1 MLTFQLNSFNSTIFW
16 YLSTFTLQS
25 CFPAQHL
32 SPTHP
37 SPVSL
42 SCVALLTLLIG
53 CGFIHRPVEQSDL
66 ALTANL
72 SGVLSDEAV
81 WSGRGPVCYVC
92 IRQIDP
98 VHLCA
103 AEVIYPILD
112 EFRNTHTSHTYSKGL
127 CCSKISLFTGVQS
140 VWLNVC
146 ISILPSLASYM
157 LGTGKGSPALLL
169 PDLASAP
176 LPSRGDGAMVE
187 EVEGGIEPDYVAE

>member
-1 MLTFQLNSFNSTIFW
+1 MMTFQLNSFNSTIFW

-112 EFRNTHTSHTYSKGL
+112 EFRNTHTPHTHTAKG
-127 CCSKISLFTGVQS
+127 CAAVKSACSLEYSLFGLMCVF
-140 VWLNVC
+140 
-146 ISILPSLASYM
+146 PSF
-157 LGTGKGSPALLL
+157 
-169 PDLASAP
+169 
-176 LPSRGDGAMVE
+176 RH
-187 EVEGGIEPDYVAE
+187 